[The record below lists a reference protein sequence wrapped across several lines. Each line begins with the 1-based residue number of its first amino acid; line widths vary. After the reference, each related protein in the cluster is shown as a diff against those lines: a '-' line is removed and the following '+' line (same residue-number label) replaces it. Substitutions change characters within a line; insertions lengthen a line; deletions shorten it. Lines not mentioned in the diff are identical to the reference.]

1 MKAEEI
7 LKELSL
13 EEKASLCSGRD
24 FWTLKGIERLGI
36 APVMVTDGPHGVRK
50 QAGASDQLGL
60 NESIAATCFPP
71 ACTTACS
78 FDRSLLYKVGEAIGE
93 ECLQEDVAVVLGPG
107 VNIKRGP
114 LCGRNFEY
122 LSEDPLLGGELAAAL
137 IEGVQSKGVGTSLK
151 HYAANNQETA
161 RLVSDSVIDER
172 ALRELYLA
180 GFERAVTTA
189 QPWTVMCSYNL
200 INGVYAA
207 ENKKL
212 LNDVLRS
219 EWGFAGL
226 VITDW
231 GATVGRVTGLEA
243 GLDLEMPGGD
253 PFHDTQIVQAVQ
265 SGALDEKV
273 LDASALRVLRLILNA
288 VETHK
293 KAAGFRYDA
302 VAHHALAQKAAGESA
317 VLLQNGILPL
327 NPSASV
333 AVIGAFAKNPRY
345 QGAGSSKIA
354 PTMLDNAWEALAA
367 AGFAAAYA
375 PGYALKGEG
384 DEEALIQEAAA
395 LAASKDVALVFAGL
409 PDEYES
415 EGFDRATMDLPA
427 SHNRLIEAVAA
438 ANPNTAV
445 ILQLGSPVRLP
456 WRDKVPTILAAY
468 LGGQGGGKALAD
480 IICGAVNPGGKLAET
495 WPLALEDTPCY
506 GHFGSRR
513 VEYRE
518 SIFVG
523 YRYYQSAGKSVAFPF
538 GHGVSYTS
546 FAYSGLRVAPRADGT
561 AAVSFTLTNSGT
573 RDGAEAP
580 QLYVSKPA
588 PRVYRP
594 QAELKEFTK
603 VFLRAGESAEVAFTL
618 QKRDF
623 AYYNTAAAAWA
634 VEGGAYEIRIG
645 ASSEDIRLR
654 GSVQI
659 DGDGREKALS
669 APPAPYG
676 DIRATAQSGVFT
688 VRDAAFEALLGRPL
702 AEKAPESFSIN
713 STLEEIRD
721 TPAGGVFY
729 EQVKQAMEAMM
740 VGNSADFKMML
751 EAMMNDMPLRL
762 LAMTSPDKVTFPML
776 EELIAAMNSR
786 KG

>member
-1 MKAEEI
+1 MKAEE
-7 LKELSL
+7 LLRQLSL

-36 APVMVTDGPHGVRK
+36 APVMVTDGPHGLRK

-78 FDRSLLYKVGEAIGE
+78 FDRSLLYKIGEAIGE
-93 ECLQEDVAVVLGPG
+93 ECLQEQVAVILGPG
-107 VNIKRGP
+107 LNIKRSP

-122 LSEDPLLGGELAAAL
+122 FSEDPLLSGELAAAI

-161 RLVSDSVIDER
+161 RLVSDSIIDER

-180 GFERAVTTA
+180 GFERAVVKA

-231 GATVGRVTGLEA
+231 GATVDRVAGLWA

-253 PFHDTQIVQAVQ
+253 PFHDMQIVQAVQ

-273 LDASALRVLRLILNA
+273 LDASALRILRLMVKAI
-288 VETHK
+288 ETQE
-293 KAAGFRYDA
+293 KAAGFRYNAD
-302 VAHHALAQKAAGESA
+302 AHHALAQKAAGESA

-327 NPSASV
+327 PPSASV
-333 AVIGAFAKNPRY
+333 AVIGAFAKSPRY
-345 QGAGSSKIA
+345 QGAGSSKIK
-354 PTMLDNAWEALAA
+354 PTMIDNAWDALIA
-367 AGFAAAYA
+367 AGFNAGYAA
-375 PGYALKGEG
+375 GYALNGEG

-395 LAASKDVALVFAGL
+395 LAASKDAALVFAGL

-415 EGFDRATMDLPA
+415 EGFDRTAMDLPA

-480 IICGAVNPGGKLAET
+480 IISGAINPGGKLPET
-495 WPLALEDTPCY
+495 WPLALEDTPCCRY
-506 GHFGSRR
+506 FGGRR
-513 VEYRE
+513 TEYRE
-518 SIFVG
+518 SIFSG
-523 YRYYQSAGKSVAFPF
+523 YRYYRSAGKAVAFPF
-538 GHGVSYTS
+538 GHGLSYAS
-546 FAYSGLRVAPRADGT
+546 FSYSGLCLRQNPGGEIE
-561 AAVSFTLTNSGT
+561 AAFTLTNTGKCG
-573 RDGAEAP
+573 GAEAP

-588 PRVYRP
+588 SRVYRP
-594 QAELKEFTK
+594 ETELREFTK
-603 VFLRAGESAEVAFTL
+603 VFLHSGESKTITFKLERRAFS
-618 QKRDF
+618 
-623 AYYNTAAAAWA
+623 YYHPAAAAWTA
-634 VEGGAYEIRIG
+634 EGGDYEIRIG

-654 GSVQI
+654 GTVSI
-659 DGDGREKALS
+659 EGDGRETVQKPATPFPYSDIKA
-669 APPAPYG
+669 A
-676 DIRATAQSGVFT
+676 AQDGKFT
-688 VRDAAFEALLGRPL
+688 VDDAAFEALLGRPL
-702 AEKAPESFSIN
+702 AEKAPAGFSIN
-713 STLEEIRD
+713 STLRD
-721 TPAGGVFY
+721 IQGTPEGSAVY
-729 EQVKQAMEAMM
+729 AQVKQSMEIMMGGNSDIQKMFEAML
-740 VGNSADFKMML
+740 D
-751 EAMMNDMPLRL
+751 DMPLRML
-762 LAMTSPDKVTFPML
+762 PMMSRNQMSFPML
-776 EELIAAMNSR
+776 EELIASLNNSAR
-786 KG
+786 